1 MSQDTAPIEIVERN
15 LVEFFRQIARVRPG
29 GELAEFD
36 GVWIASAGIQFH
48 MFNAA
53 FFSGPVAE
61 RLTDLE
67 GRIGEAGR
75 RLGALGR
82 RWAFWACE
90 ERMARGLSRSER
102 DVFAR
107 RGLGFAY
114 RHPGMIAERLREPDR
129 APAALDIRPVAD
141 RQSRLSFSHINSIAF
156 RIPFE
161 WCLELY
167 DIEALWDG
175 PFQGWVGYRNGEAV
189 ATAATLVA
197 GGATGL
203 YAVATLPEHRRK
215 GCAERLVR
223 HAVAHVEQS
232 QGISLTVLQAT
243 HEAVPIYRRMGYQTV
258 THFSVFST

>member
-1 MSQDTAPIEIVERN
+1 MNTNGAPIQIVEQN
-15 LVEFFRQIARVRPG
+15 LVEFFRHIARVRPG
-29 GELAEFD
+29 GELAELD

-53 FFSGPVAE
+53 FFSGPVTE

-67 GRIGEAGR
+67 GRIGEAER

-102 DVFAR
+102 DLFSR

-129 APAALDIRPVAD
+129 APAVLDIRPVVD
-141 RQSRLSFSHINSIAF
+141 RQSRLAFSHVNSIAF

-161 WCLELY
+161 WCSELY
-167 DIEALWDG
+167 DIDALWGG
-175 PFQGWVGYRNGEAV
+175 PFQGWVGYGNGEAV

-203 YAVATLPEHRRK
+203 YAVATLPDYRRK
-215 GCAERLVR
+215 GCAEALVR
-223 HAVAHVEQS
+223 HAVAHIEQS
-232 QGISLTVLQAT
+232 QGIGLSVLQST
-243 HEAVPIYRRMGYQTV
+243 HEGVTLYRRMGYQTV
-258 THFSVFST
+258 THFSVFSK

>member
-1 MSQDTAPIEIVERN
+1 MSADVAAVQIVELN
-15 LVEFFRQIARVRPG
+15 LVEFFRHIARVRPS
-29 GELAEFD
+29 GELAEID
-36 GVWIASAGIQFH
+36 GLWIASAGIQFH

-53 FFSGPVAE
+53 FFSEPV
-61 RLTDLE
+61 TDLK
-67 GRIGEAGR
+67 GRIDEAGR
-75 RLGALGR
+75 RLGSQGR

-102 DVFAR
+102 DVFSR

-114 RHPGMIAERLREPDR
+114 RHPGMIAERLQDPTR
-129 APAALDIRPVAD
+129 APAVLDIRPVVD

-167 DIEALWDG
+167 DIDALWGG

-189 ATAATLVA
+189 STAATLVA

-203 YAVATLPEHRRK
+203 YAVATLPDHQRK
-215 GCAERLVR
+215 GCAEALVR

-232 QGISLTVLQAT
+232 QEIGLTVLQAT
-243 HEAVPIYRRMGYQTV
+243 HEGVALYRRMGYQTV

>member
-1 MSQDTAPIEIVERN
+1 MSTDAGAVQIVERN
-15 LVEFFRQIARVRPG
+15 LVEFFRHIARVRPG

-53 FFSGPVAE
+53 FLSGPVTE
-61 RLTDLE
+61 RLAELE
-67 GRIGEAGR
+67 GRIGEAER
-75 RLGALGR
+75 RLGREGR

-90 ERMARGLSRSER
+90 ERLAGGLSHNER
-102 DVFAR
+102 NLFSR

-114 RHPGMIAERLREPDR
+114 RHPGMLAERLREPDR
-129 APAALDIRPVAD
+129 AVAGLEIRPVAD
-141 RQSRLSFSHINSIAF
+141 RESRMTFSHINSVAF

-167 DIEALWDG
+167 DLDALWGG
-175 PFQGWVGYRNGEAV
+175 PFQGWVGYRNGQAV
-189 ATAATLVA
+189 STAATLVA

-203 YAVATLPEHRRK
+203 YAVATLPDYRRK
-215 GCAERLVR
+215 GCAEALVR
-223 HAVAHVEQS
+223 HAVAHVEQP
-232 QGISLTVLQAT
+232 QGAGLSVLQAT
-243 HEAVPIYRRMGYQTV
+243 HEAVPLYRRMGYQTV

>member
-1 MSQDTAPIEIVERN
+1 MNKDTAPIEIVERN

-29 GELAEFD
+29 GELAELD

-53 FFSGPVAE
+53 FFSEPVAE

-67 GRIGEAGR
+67 GRIGAAGR

-90 ERMARGLSRSER
+90 ERMARGLTRGER